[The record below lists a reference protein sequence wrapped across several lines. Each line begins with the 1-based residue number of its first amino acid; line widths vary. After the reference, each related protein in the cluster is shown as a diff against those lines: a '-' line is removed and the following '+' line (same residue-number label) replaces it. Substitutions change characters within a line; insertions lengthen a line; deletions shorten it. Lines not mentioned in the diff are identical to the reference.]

1 VGPGAALHL
10 ILTGETIDAR
20 EAHRIGLVNK
30 VVPAANLLA
39 EAEALLRTVLARG
52 PLAVRLALEAVGH
65 GLELPLDEGLLLE
78 ANHFGLLA
86 ATRDMKEG
94 LTAFL
99 EKRPPRFE
107 GR

>member
-1 VGPGAALHL
+1 M
-10 ILTGETIDAR
+10 T
-20 EAHRIGLVNK
+20 
-30 VVPAANLLA
+30 
-39 EAEALLRTVLARG
+39 
-52 PLAVRLALEAVGH
+52 
-65 GLELPLDEGLLLE
+65 LDEGLLLE

-99 EKRPPRFE
+99 EKRPPKFE